1 VQAAL
6 SSPLW
11 RRRAY
16 WLLGVAAI
24 ALGIYWSA
32 THIPRTVTAF
42 VIAAFIAF
50 GVFPIVLRLE
60 RWMPRA
66 VAIGVIYLGL
76 LLVAVALVFL
86 VLPATAAQLQAIV
99 SDAPQYIA
107 STQVAFNQAELWLH
121 DHFGRSYLPQDSGGD
136 LNGFVSAKTSE
147 FVSAGL
153 ASATE
158 VVGWLFSA
166 AFITIGA
173 LVLSAFFLFQGEH
186 VGDAF
191 YNLLPPRRRGRA
203 RALGNELGHVLS
215 SYVSGQTVVCLVT
228 GVFVWAACALVGFKF
243 ALLVGIFAGVS
254 YAVPFAGQILT
265 HALALVLSLPQGTQT
280 VLWVQ
285 GLIFTIFRISD
296 NVLVPRIMARSVG
309 VSPIAV
315 IFATFAGG
323 ELFGVP
329 GLLLGIPA
337 AALVRVAWRFFRS
350 APALGDDAESLP
362 LPHPPSSASPSGS
375 APSTRVR

>member
-1 VQAAL
+1 MQAAL
-6 SSPLW
+6 TSPLW

-16 WLLGVAAI
+16 WLLGFLAI
-24 ALGIYWSA
+24 FVGIYWSA

-50 GVFPIVLRLE
+50 GVFPIVIRLE

-66 VAIGVIYLGL
+66 AAIGVLYAGL
-76 LLVAVALVFL
+76 LGITIALLLL
-86 VLPATAAQLQAIV
+86 VLPATVVQIKAIALG
-99 SDAPQYIA
+99 APQYIA
-107 STQVAFNQAELWLH
+107 FVQTGFNQAELWLH

-147 FVSAGL
+147 FVNAGL
-153 ASATE
+153 GSITDILVNLA
-158 VVGWLFSA
+158 SA
-166 AFITIGA
+166 AFISIAA
-173 LVLSAFFLFQGEH
+173 LVLSAFFLVQGEH

-191 YNLLPPRRRGRA
+191 YNLLPPRRRVRA

-215 SYVSGQTVVCLVT
+215 SYVSGQTIVCFVT
-228 GVFVWAACALVGFKF
+228 GVFVWAATALVGFKF
-243 ALLVGIFAGVS
+243 ALLIGIIAGVS
-254 YAVPFAGQILT
+254 YAVPFVGQILT
-265 HALALVLSLPQGTQT
+265 HALAFILSLPQGTET
-280 VLWVQ
+280 IVWVQ
-285 GLIFTIFRISD
+285 ALIFTIFRIAD
-296 NVLVPRIMARSVG
+296 NVLVPRIMAQSVG

-337 AALVRVAWRFFRS
+337 AALIRVAWRFFHS
-350 APALGDDAESLP
+350 APNLGDDAETLAVPAKASSV
-362 LPHPPSSASPSGS
+362 PSRRA
-375 APSTRVR
+375 R

>member
-1 VQAAL
+1 MQAAL
-6 SSPLW
+6 TSPLW

-24 ALGIYWSA
+24 CLTIYWCA

-50 GVFPIVLRLE
+50 GVFPIVVRLE
-60 RWMPRA
+60 RWMPRP
-66 VAIGVIYLGL
+66 VAIGVIYVGL
-76 LLVAVALVFL
+76 LVIVAALLLL
-86 VLPATAAQLQAIV
+86 VLPATVLQIKAIAL
-99 SDAPQYIA
+99 DAPQYIA
-107 STQVAFNQAELWLH
+107 VVQGSFNQAELWLH

-136 LNGFVSAKTSE
+136 LSGFVSAKTSE
-147 FVSAGL
+147 IVNAGLGSITDILVNL
-153 ASATE
+153 ASAA
-158 VVGWLFSA
+158 L
-166 AFITIGA
+166 ITIAA

-191 YNLLPPRRRGRA
+191 YNLLPERRRSRA

-215 SYVSGQTVVCLVT
+215 SYVSGQTIVCFVT
-228 GVFVWAACALVGFKF
+228 GVFVWASTALVGFKF

-254 YAVPFAGQILT
+254 YAVPFAGQILS
-265 HALALVLSLPQGTQT
+265 HALALVLSLPQGTET
-280 VLWVQ
+280 IVWVQ
-285 GLIFTIFRISD
+285 ALIFTVFRVADNIF
-296 NVLVPRIMARSVG
+296 VPRIMAQSVG

-337 AALVRVAWRFFRS
+337 AALIRVAWRFFRS
-350 APALGDDAESLP
+350 APALGDDADLP
-362 LPHPPSSASPSGS
+362 VLPASS
-375 APSTRVR
+375 APSRRAR